1 MIETT
6 SKKLEVRL
14 PKWRKD
20 KIRRAADALGQT
32 ISEYVLQAV
41 DARIDSERRQTETPR
56 RLAWQ
61 EPANLQKPLCSIG
74 INAD

>member
-6 SKKLEVRL
+6 SKKIEIRL

-20 KIRRAADALGQT
+20 KIKRAAGALGQT

-41 DARIDSERRQTETPR
+41 DARIDSERRQMETPR

>member
-6 SKKLEVRL
+6 SKKLEIRL

-41 DARIDSERRQTETPR
+41 DARIDSEHRQGVVAREIT
-56 RLAWQ
+56 Q
-61 EPANLQKPLCSIG
+61 
-74 INAD
+74 

>member
-6 SKKLEVRL
+6 SKKLEIRL

-41 DARIDSERRQTETPR
+41 DARIDSERRQGVVAREIT
-56 RLAWQ
+56 Q
-61 EPANLQKPLCSIG
+61 
-74 INAD
+74 